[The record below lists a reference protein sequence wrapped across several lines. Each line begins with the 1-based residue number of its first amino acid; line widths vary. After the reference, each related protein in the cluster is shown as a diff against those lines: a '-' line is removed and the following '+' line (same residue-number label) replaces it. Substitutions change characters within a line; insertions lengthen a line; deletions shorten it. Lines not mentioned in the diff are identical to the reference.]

1 MDGIREMVKEKRDTA
16 GVGNGWGE
24 TERVSE
30 QWAQGNGKEREDGR
44 DVRVASVGIRKM
56 QTCKMRTKPRLSPS
70 HKMKAH

>member
-30 QWAQGNGKEREDGR
+30 
-44 DVRVASVGIRKM
+44 
-56 QTCKMRTKPRLSPS
+56 
-70 HKMKAH
+70 